1 MTTTTTT
8 VFAAIGA
15 FVLGAAVA
23 LGAQHFAFK
32 AKDQRDAM
40 STIGGFQ
47 GWRLS
52 CPPRTDK
59 SGVCIMTQALARRQ
73 GGAVLAELNI
83 APDKNKSDTLTV
95 VAPLG
100 IFLLPGVKV
109 AVGSAAKAVSYKTC
123 LPGGCVATLPIDQGL
138 ADAMNKN
145 TGIQVTVGTADGK
158 TVPLNFSLAGFR
170 DAMAARA
177 ADMAARK

>member
-1 MTTTTTT
+1 MTTTST
-8 VFAAIGA
+8 VFTAIGA

-23 LGAQHFAFK
+23 LGAEHFAFK
-32 AKDQRDAM
+32 PTDQRDAM

-59 SGVCIMTQALARRQ
+59 SSGCIMTQALARRSDQ
-73 GGAVLAELNI
+73 RPLAEISI
-83 APDKNKSDTLTV
+83 AADKNKTDTLTI

-100 IFLLPGVKV
+100 VFLLPGAKV
-109 AVGSAAKAVSYKTC
+109 SVGSATKTVSYKTC
-123 LPGGCVATLPIDQGL
+123 LPGGCVATLPIDQSL

-145 TGIQVTVGTADGK
+145 ASIQVAVGTGEGK
-158 TVPLNFSLAGFR
+158 AVPLNFSLAGFR

-177 ADMAARK
+177 VDLAARK

>member
-1 MTTTTTT
+1 MTTTTT
-8 VFAAIGA
+8 VFTALGA
-15 FVLGAAVA
+15 FVLGAAVT
-23 LGAQHFAFK
+23 LGAQQFVFK

-59 SGVCIMTQALARRQ
+59 SGACVLTQALARRQ

-83 APDKNKSDTLTV
+83 SADKNKTDQLTV

-109 AVGSAAKAVSYKTC
+109 SVGSATKTVSYKTC
-123 LPGGCVATLPIDQGL
+123 LPGGCVATLPIDRSL
-138 ADAMNKN
+138 ADAMTKN
-145 TGIQVTVGTADGK
+145 ADIQVSVGTGDGK
-158 TVPLNFSLAGFR
+158 TVPLNFPLAGFS

-177 ADMAARK
+177 VDLAARK

>member
-1 MTTTTTT
+1 MTTTTT

-23 LGAQHFAFK
+23 LGAEHFVFK
-32 AKDQRDAM
+32 ARDQRDAM

-59 SGVCIMTQALARRQ
+59 SGICMMSEALARRQ
-73 GGAVLAELNI
+73 GGQVFAELSI
-83 APDKNKSDTLTV
+83 APDKDKTDQLTV

-100 IFLLPGVKV
+100 IFLLPGAKV
-109 AVGSAAKAVSYKTC
+109 AVGNTVKTVSYKTC
-123 LPGGCVATLPIDQGL
+123 LPGGCIATLPIDKGL
-138 ADAMNKN
+138 ADAMSK
-145 TGIQVTVGTADGK
+145 GSSIQVTVITADGK
-158 TVPLNFSLAGFR
+158 SVPLNFSLSGFG

-177 ADMAARK
+177 VDMAARK